1 MSRLRQ
7 ITTVQGH
14 AKYKQAKHE
23 IYQHLLRTGAK
34 PGDKVCT
41 EAVLMKDLRI
51 SVTTARRALDE
62 LVREGILDR
71 RVGKG
76 TFFRSLPVDTGQ
88 SSSTVLLLGHQSWQF
103 LREDVYFGRI
113 IGALGERLRVAGLR
127 QVVLIND
134 WGHDPETELE
144 DIRKHNP
151 AAIIYSYGSYNSK
164 PFILGMMAL
173 GVPLMVYGNRL
184 EGLRAG
190 QIYFDDYRGGV
201 EAARH
206 FARRGYQNVATIALP
221 EDSPSGQ
228 LRQAGFTQTVAG
240 DPSMKLVG
248 SITAG
253 GYGEAEGYRCVDG
266 LLAGSNRPRA
276 IFCGGDL
283 LAFGAIK
290 RLEELELSVLSDLAI
305 MGYGDFQ
312 VSSFYHPQLTTIRM
326 DLEQMG
332 GEIGAWVERVASP
345 SANNEDEL
353 TRFERMLP
361 VELLVRNTT

>member
-7 ITTVQGH
+7 ISTVQGH
-14 AKYKQAKHE
+14 AKYKQAKQE
-23 IYQHLLRTGAK
+23 IYQHILRTGAK

-41 EAVLMKDLRI
+41 EAVLMKDLGI
-51 SVTTARRALDE
+51 SVTTARRALEE

-76 TFFRSLPVDTGQ
+76 TFFKSLPVETGQ
-88 SSSTVLLLGHQSWQF
+88 ASSTVLLLGHQSWQF
-103 LREDVYFGRI
+103 LREDVFFGRI
-113 IGALGERLRVAGLR
+113 IGALGERLRQAGLR

-151 AAIIYSYGSYNSK
+151 AAIIYPYGSFDSK
-164 PFILGMMAL
+164 PFILSMLSL

-184 EGLRAG
+184 EGLGAA
-190 QIYFDDYRGGV
+190 QIYFDEQLGGLL
-201 EAARH
+201 AARH
-206 FARRGYQNVATIALP
+206 FFERGYQNVATIAP
-221 EDSPSGQ
+221 QFSPAGHV
-228 LRQAGFTQTVAG
+228 RQEAFAKAVAEQ
-240 DPSMKLVG
+240 PSMRLVG
-248 SITAG
+248 SITAA
-253 GYGEAEGYRCVDG
+253 GYGEDEGYRCVDG
-266 LLAGSNRPRA
+266 LMSKNPRPRA

-283 LAFGAIK
+283 LAYGAIK
-290 RLEELELSVLSDLAI
+290 RLEELGLSVPNDVAV
-305 MGYGDFQ
+305 MGYGDFK

-332 GEIGAWVERVASP
+332 RQIGRWVEQRACQS
-345 SANNEDEL
+345 SKEEEQRKYD
-353 TRFERMLP
+353 RKLP

>member
-7 ITTVQGH
+7 ISTIQGH
-14 AKYKQAKHE
+14 AKYKQAKQE
-23 IYQHLLRTGAK
+23 IYQHILRTGAK

-41 EAVLMKDLRI
+41 EAVLMKDLGI
-51 SVTTARRALDE
+51 SVTTARRALEE

-76 TFFRSLPVDTGQ
+76 TFFKSLPVETGKA
-88 SSSTVLLLGHQSWQF
+88 SSTVLLLGHQSWQF

-113 IGALGERLRVAGLR
+113 IGALGERLRQAGLR

-144 DIRKHNP
+144 DIRNHNP
-151 AAIIYSYGSYNSK
+151 AAIIYSYGSDNSR
-164 PFILGMMAL
+164 PFILSMLAL

-184 EGLRAG
+184 EGLQAG
-190 QIYFDDYRGGV
+190 QIYFDEQQGGAL
-201 EAARH
+201 AAQH
-206 FARRGYQNVATIALP
+206 FSERGYQTVATIAP
-221 EDSPSGQ
+221 QHSPAGR
-228 LRQAGFTQTVAG
+228 LRQEAFAQAVA
-240 DPSMKLVG
+240 DHPSMHLVG
-248 SITAG
+248 NITAA
-253 GYGEAEGYRCVDG
+253 GYGEDEGYRCVDG
-266 LLAGSNRPRA
+266 LMAKNPRPRA

-283 LAFGAIK
+283 LAYGAIK
-290 RLEELELSVLSDLAI
+290 RLEELGLCVPQDVAV

-332 GEIGAWVERVASP
+332 RQIGRWVENKACQP
-345 SANNEDEL
+345 GKEE
-353 TRFERMLP
+353 ERSRYERKLP
-361 VELLVRNTT
+361 VELLIRNTT